1 MDDSSGITEKPIE
14 IRLTQDEALVLC
26 EFFARFQASN
36 RLRLNNN
43 AEFIALS
50 RISAQID
57 RVLVQP
63 FQPDYVELLEAAR
76 QRLSD
81 GFEGVAPGV
90 DT

>member
-1 MDDSSGITEKPIE
+1 MDDSSSIMDKPIE
-14 IRLTQDEALVLC
+14 IRLTQDEALVLF
-26 EFFARFQASN
+26 EFFARFQETD
-36 RLRLNNN
+36 RLRLINN

-63 FQPDYVELLEAAR
+63 FRQDYVELLEAAR

>member
-1 MDDSSGITEKPIE
+1 MDDSSSIRDKPIE
-14 IRLTQDEALVLC
+14 IRLTQDEALVLF
-26 EFFARFQASN
+26 EFFARFQETD
-36 RLRLNNN
+36 RLRLTNN

-63 FQPDYVELLEAAR
+63 FRQDYVELLEAAR

>member
-1 MDDSSGITEKPIE
+1 MDKPIE

-26 EFFARFQASN
+26 EFFARFQQTA
-36 RLRLNNN
+36 RLRLVNN

-57 RVLVQP
+57 RVVVQP
-63 FQPDYVELLEAAR
+63 FEQDYAELLEAAR

>member
-1 MDDSSGITEKPIE
+1 MDRPIE
-14 IRLTQDEALVLC
+14 IRLTQDEALVLF
-26 EFFARFQASN
+26 EFFARFQETN
-36 RLRLNNN
+36 RLRLINN

-57 RVLVQP
+57 RMLVQP
-63 FQPDYVELLEAAR
+63 FSQDYGELLEAAR

-81 GFEGVAPGV
+81 GFEGMAPGV